1 MSTSIENL
9 RRIAER
15 DVKDHT
21 ALFDLY
27 VTVGRDI
34 DYLSIKF
41 GIDPADLIDLLEGY
55 GEKLHVTAEEVANNP
70 KLAEATLEDRATAK
84 AIEEFGMALDYSGK
98 GRLKKLSRLLI
109 EEYVERF
116 YPGIA
121 SENPEN
127 DWICIEAYLDQM
139 HPGWRGQL
147 EAAGGGDEKGDA
159 AEGASEQGKVKS
171 SKPKRKVR
179 NTFRL
184 Y

>member
-9 RRIAER
+9 RRVAER

-34 DYLSIKF
+34 DYLAIKF
-41 GIDPADLIDLLEGY
+41 GIDPDDLINLLEGY
-55 GEKLHVTAEEVANNP
+55 GEKLRV
-70 KLAEATLEDRATAK
+70 KSDDAK
-84 AIEEFGMALDYSGK
+84 KDEEFGIAIDYSGK
-98 GRLKKLSRLLI
+98 GRYKKLSRMLI
-109 EEYVERF
+109 EEYVEKF

-127 DWICIEAYLDQM
+127 DWICLEAYLDHM
-139 HPGWRGQL
+139 HPGWRGQIGS
-147 EAAGGGDEKGDA
+147 AVGSRRDGSASVDGGIRPGSEK
-159 AEGASEQGKVKS
+159 
-171 SKPKRKVR
+171 KRKVR
-179 NTFRL
+179 NRFKL